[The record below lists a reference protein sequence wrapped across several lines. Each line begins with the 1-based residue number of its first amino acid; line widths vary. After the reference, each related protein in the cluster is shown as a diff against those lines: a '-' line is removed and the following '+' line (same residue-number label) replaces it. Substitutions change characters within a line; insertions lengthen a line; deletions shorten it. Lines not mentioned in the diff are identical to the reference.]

1 MDVSNIGLLETY
13 KSQLSVVDHALISAP
28 TEQIDDLVKL
38 KSNLLEVIQLLQG
51 TSPENQKAHETD
63 IPPST
68 TQNHSDMDAEFAR
81 FQMEI
86 SELGDSPKLEEPH
99 CDSTEV
105 TEKRDG
111 DDELLK
117 TISSLEGT
125 KCSAPF
131 SQQWGEKCY
140 HNAIIS
146 SVVLEEDDV
155 SCLENLQVK
164 VMFCNPVCDRMKPCP
179 FFLDGYCKFSDEKC
193 RYSHGN
199 EVDISEIRDFKLPD
213 YSNFTRD
220 SVCLAKYDDG
230 LWYKAVVENCLD
242 NNKYVV
248 KYFNFGNTESVDAA
262 DLLPLDEEKLPSES
276 ETEDT
281 SSPPSSPLCFSS
293 SKNDAAEEHDFD
305 QVRPFLPENPGA
317 LGEWEQHTKGMGS
330 KLMAKMGYIFGQGLG
345 KNGEGRLE
353 PVEAIILPK
362 GKSLDKCI
370 QLRDQGGHSCPVSV
384 ESKVIIEKE
393 KEEQRMKKQQWSGN
407 LKKRESVFDFIN
419 KKISV
424 IKDDVDKLQRKGPP
438 KTQKTRASTKEL
450 TKQSFTI
457 AEDIKKAKREL
468 VRLNE
473 ALKRNEE
480 RNGVIHAQV
489 KRKIAAQK
497 ELLTNLCRKEH
508 KINHEMKI
516 LKAHEKLTCF

>member
-1 MDVSNIGLLETY
+1 MSDPNTSLLETY
-13 KSQLSVVDHALISAP
+13 KSQLSAVDHALISAP
-28 TEQIDDLVKL
+28 SEQIDDLVNL
-38 KSNLLEVIQLLQG
+38 KSNLLEVIRLLEG
-51 TSPENQKAHETD
+51 ANPEEQKSDETD
-63 IPPST
+63 IPPSNA
-68 TQNHSDMDAEFAR
+68 QNDGDMDAEFAR

-86 SELGDSPKLEEPH
+86 SELGDSPKLGKSQ
-99 CDSTEV
+99 CDTAED
-105 TEKRDG
+105 TEKEE
-111 DDELLK
+111 DDAELLK

-146 SVVLEEDDV
+146 SVMVDEDELSSLE
-155 SCLENLQVK
+155 SLQVR
-164 VMFCNPVCDRMKPCP
+164 VMFCNPICDSMKPCP
-179 FFLDGYCKFSDEKC
+179 FFLDGHCKFSDEKC

-199 EVDISEIRDFKLPD
+199 KINISEIRDFKLPD
-213 YSNFTRD
+213 YSHFTRD
-220 SVCLAKYDDG
+220 SICRAKYDDG
-230 LWYKAVVENCLD
+230 LWYRAVVENCLD
-242 NNKYVV
+242 NNKYIV
-248 KYFNFGNTESVDAA
+248 KYLNFGNTEAVDAA
-262 DLLPLDEEKLPSES
+262 NILPLDEEKLSSES

-281 SSPPSSPLCFSS
+281 SSSLNFNSN
-293 SKNDAAEEHDFD
+293 KNDSPEDHFD
-305 QVRPFLPENPGA
+305 QVRPFFPDNSGT

-330 KLMAKMGYIFGQGLG
+330 KLMAKMGYVLGQGLG

-370 QLRDQGGHSCPVSV
+370 QLRDEGGHSCPVSV
-384 ESKVIIEKE
+384 ETKVIVEKE
-393 KEEQRMKKQQWSGN
+393 KEQRRKKQQWSGSM
-407 LKKRESVFDFIN
+407 KKRESVFDFIN

-424 IKDDVDKLQRKGPP
+424 IKDDDQNLERKKTP
-438 KTQKTRASTKEL
+438 KTQKTRASSKEL
-450 TKQSFTI
+450 SKQSFTV

-468 VRLNE
+468 YRLNE

-508 KINHEMKI
+508 KINHEMKV
-516 LKAHEKLTCF
+516 LKTHEKLTYF